1 MAENKAATFETSLKR
16 LEAIVQQLEEETVSL
31 DQSVA
36 LFQEGRELAR
46 RCETLLK
53 TAQEQI
59 DASVAGEPAAKR
71 SNGLAEPSPSLLDEE
86 LPLDNDIPF

>member
-1 MAENKAATFETSLKR
+1 MADTKAVTFEASLKR
-16 LEAIVQQLEEETVSL
+16 LEEIVQQLEGETVSL

-46 RCETLLK
+46 RCEGLLK

-59 DASVAGEPAAKR
+59 DAAVAGDAPEKKPNGTPAQP
-71 SNGLAEPSPSLLDEE
+71 LLLDED
-86 LPLDNDIPF
+86 LLDEDIAF

>member
-1 MAENKAATFETSLKR
+1 MAENKAATFEASLKR
-16 LEAIVQQLEEETVSL
+16 LEEIVRQLESDTVSL

-46 RCETLLK
+46 RCEDLLK

-59 DASVAGEPAAKR
+59 DAAASGATVPKKPNGAAALR
-71 SNGLAEPSPSLLDEE
+71 STLDDE
-86 LPLDNDIPF
+86 LPDDDILF

>member
-1 MAENKAATFETSLKR
+1 MAEHKAATFEASLKR
-16 LEAIVQQLEEETVSL
+16 LEEIVHALEADTISL

-46 RCETLLK
+46 RCEGLLK

-59 DASVAGEPAAKR
+59 DAAVAGEAPEKK
-71 SNGLAEPSPSLLDEE
+71 SNGAPVPELMLDEE
-86 LPLDNDIPF
+86 LLDSDIPF

>member
-1 MAENKAATFETSLKR
+1 MAENKAATFESSLKR
-16 LEAIVQQLEEETVSL
+16 LEEIVQQLEGDTVSL

-46 RCETLLK
+46 RCEGLLK

-59 DASVAGEPAAKR
+59 DAAVAGDLPEKKTNGTPAQ
-71 SNGLAEPSPSLLDEE
+71 PSMLDEDLLDED
-86 LPLDNDIPF
+86 LPF

>member
-1 MAENKAATFETSLKR
+1 MAENKAATFEASLRR
-16 LEAIVQQLEEETVSL
+16 LEAIVGQLESDTVSL

-46 RCETLLK
+46 RCEDLLK

-59 DASVAGEPAAKR
+59 DAAVAGEPRKKPNGALELRPAAD
-71 SNGLAEPSPSLLDEE
+71 AQVPDDE
-86 LPLDNDIPF
+86 IPF